1 VKENSNFTE
10 NGEKNFS
17 HNTLKMCPTIAMI
30 FFHRKVSKKY
40 TKWVSSLSFQ
50 FVQNL
55 FISITILSFCLLFSN
70 TAKGQFCG
78 NPASTVELTVT
89 ASIQQTSTYS
99 SGKRAFLFSAIS
111 GYTYTFSTCS
121 TTTGDTKLR
130 LYSSSTGGTEL
141 AVSDNDCGANGK
153 QSEIIWVCPTT
164 GDYSILLTKRN
175 CKNLNFDA
183 SVDYYYVS
191 PDPCEGVTLTTNA
204 GTDISL
210 CQGSSLS
217 LAGTSN
223 TTYDQVTFGHCAS
236 SGNMD
241 FATSNT
247 FVAFNGE
254 TSFSNP
260 TGKTTAYTD
269 YSSSIFAEVVPGQTY
284 ADALTLRINSD
295 GNWVIAGKAWIDWNG
310 NNIFEASE
318 AYDLGTTT
326 NSTDGATT
334 LSPLSITVPASAV
347 TGYVKMR
354 VTSRW
359 DSPSTECETGFDGE
373 TEDYSILVTSPVSY
387 SWSPTTELNDPL
399 TPQPICSATTNTT
412 YTLTATN
419 SNGCSVSDDLTTTI
433 QEPVLITSQETVTD
447 NSTCGEFTLQ
457 VSSNAVDGT
466 GVWSHSNG
474 FGLFDEPSEAITQ
487 FTTNTFNQLQTLTWT
502 TSAGACA
509 GATATI
515 TAQFNQPITSLV
527 SSSLIPSASWLWGGL
542 TDVDYNTAPNWF
554 KWDGSKWL
562 KESSSIPAPSHDI
575 YVIPNITAGLCVSD
589 NNFLV
594 ASGDIKCI
602 QVLDG
607 GNTTFSGDIQVT
619 GDIINNGT
627 ISGGV
632 STVTFNGSSDQTISG
647 TGTSSFDNLTINKT
661 TTNVIFS
668 SPVNVESILN
678 MTSGNIINPNHVLTI
693 GTSSSNSGSI
703 VYSSGIV
710 TGKLRRYFSNG
721 SGSTLFPI
729 GNTNDLRDFSI
740 DIQGSPGTN
749 QYLTAQFIS
758 GAPQGAVGDLTNGLP
773 LTTTDGQLIENYNND
788 GYWEISPTNDDYNA
802 QINSKNYTIDFHLN
816 NFSNVNDFSQ
826 MRIIKSAGSNTP
838 AENHV
843 NWLSTTHN
851 SSIGTNNDFVV
862 STSSVGFS
870 FFASGGDD
878 NGALPVELISFAGNC
893 IEESVNLEWE
903 TASEYNSSHFILEYS
918 RTGEDWSIIN
928 HQDAALNSTE
938 LISYQ
943 FLHLNSHS
951 GDNYY
956 RLIQVDIDGS
966 STIYNIINVNCENNN
981 SSYFN
986 IYPNPSNGNIHL
998 ILNDQRISGDA
1009 LVRILDTK
1017 GNLILNK
1024 AIDVKDGINMYIVD
1038 EEISS
1043 GIYYININNGNN
1055 STTIVK
1061 HIVL

>member
-191 PDPCEGVTLTTNA
+191 PDPCEGVTLSVNA
-204 GTDISL
+204 GANLGLCLGSNSSL
-210 CQGSSLS
+210 LGSS
-217 LAGTSN
+217 
-223 TTYDQVTFGHCAS
+223 TTEYTTPNYTHCAS

-241 FATSNT
+241 FETSNT
-247 FVAFNGE
+247 FVSFDGE
-254 TSFSNP
+254 TSFSNAS
-260 TGKTTAYTD
+260 GKTAAYTD
-269 YSSSIFAEVVPGQTY
+269 YSSSIFAEVEPGQTY
-284 ADALTLRINSD
+284 TDALTLRINSAGD
-295 GNWVIAGKAWIDWNG
+295 WIIVGKAWIDWNG

-318 AYDLGTTT
+318 AYDLGNTT
-326 NSTDGATT
+326 NSIDGPTT
-334 LSPLSITVPASAV
+334 LSPLSITVPSSAI

-354 VTSRW
+354 ITSRW
-359 DSPSTECETGFDGE
+359 ENPSTECETGFDGE
-373 TEDYSILVTSPVSY
+373 TEDYSILVTSPVTY
-387 SWSPTTELNDPL
+387 SWSPATELDNSTISNP
-399 TPQPICSATTNTT
+399 TCSATNNTT

-419 SNGCSVSDDLTTTI
+419 SNGCSVSDDLSVSI
-433 QEPVLITSQETVTD
+433 ESPALITSQETVTD
-447 NSTCGEFTLQ
+447 NTTCGEITLQ
-457 VSSNAVDGT
+457 VSCDAVDGT
-466 GVWSHSNG
+466 GVWSHANG
-474 FGLFDEPSEAITQ
+474 FGLFDEPQDASTQ
-487 FTTNTFNQLQTLTWT
+487 FATNTFNQLQTLTWT
-502 TSAGACA
+502 TTSGACA
-509 GATATI
+509 GSEAVI
-515 TAQFNQPITSLV
+515 SSQFNQPETS
-527 SSSLIPSASWLWGGL
+527 SIGSSLTASSSWLWGGL
-542 TDVDYNTAPNWF
+542 SNVDYNTGENWY
-554 KWDGSKWL
+554 KWDGLKWL
-562 KESSSIPAPSHDI
+562 KETSSIPGPVDEI
-575 YVIPNITAGLCVSD
+575 YVIPNGTAGLCVSE
-589 NNFLV
+589 NNFLI
-594 ASGDIKCI
+594 AAGDIKSI
-602 QVLDG
+602 QVSDG
-607 GNTTFSGDIQVT
+607 GNTTFSGDINIT
-619 GDIINNGT
+619 GDIINDGT

-632 STVTFNGSSDQTISG
+632 STVTFNGSSDQTVSG
-647 TGTSSFDNLTINKT
+647 TGTSNFDNLTINKT
-661 TTNVIFS
+661 TDVIVS
-668 SPVNVESILN
+668 SPITIENSLN
-678 MTSGNIINPNHVLTI
+678 MTSGNIINPNDILTI

-703 VYSSGIV
+703 DYSSGIV

-721 SGSTLFPI
+721 SGATLFPI
-729 GNTNDLRDFSI
+729 GNTNSLRDFSI

-749 QYLTAQFIS
+749 QYLTAQFID
-758 GAPQGAVGDLTNGLP
+758 GAPQGDAGDLTTGLP
-773 LTTTDGQLIENYNND
+773 LTSSDGQLIENYNTE
-788 GYWEISPTNDDYNA
+788 GYWEISPTDDDYNA

-826 MRIIKSAGSNTP
+826 MRIIKSPGSNTP
-838 AENHV
+838 AENHI
-843 NWLSTTHN
+843 NWLSPTHN

-878 NGALPVELISFAGNC
+878 NGALPVELISFGGNC

-928 HQDAALNSTE
+928 SQNAAFNSTE

-943 FLHLNSHS
+943 YVHLNSHL

-966 STIYNIINVNCENNN
+966 STIYNIINVNCESNN

-1024 AIDVKDGINMYIVD
+1024 TINVKDGINMYIVD

-1043 GIYYININNGNN
+1043 GIYYININNGNY

>member
-1 VKENSNFTE
+1 MKENSNFTE

-433 QEPVLITSQETVTD
+433 QE
-447 NSTCGEFTLQ
+447 
-457 VSSNAVDGT
+457 
-466 GVWSHSNG
+466 
-474 FGLFDEPSEAITQ
+474 
-487 FTTNTFNQLQTLTWT
+487 
-502 TSAGACA
+502 
-509 GATATI
+509 
-515 TAQFNQPITSLV
+515 
-527 SSSLIPSASWLWGGL
+527 
-542 TDVDYNTAPNWF
+542 
-554 KWDGSKWL
+554 
-562 KESSSIPAPSHDI
+562 
-575 YVIPNITAGLCVSD
+575 
-589 NNFLV
+589 
-594 ASGDIKCI
+594 
-602 QVLDG
+602 
-607 GNTTFSGDIQVT
+607 
-619 GDIINNGT
+619 
-627 ISGGV
+627 
-632 STVTFNGSSDQTISG
+632 
-647 TGTSSFDNLTINKT
+647 
-661 TTNVIFS
+661 
-668 SPVNVESILN
+668 
-678 MTSGNIINPNHVLTI
+678 
-693 GTSSSNSGSI
+693 
-703 VYSSGIV
+703 
-710 TGKLRRYFSNG
+710 
-721 SGSTLFPI
+721 
-729 GNTNDLRDFSI
+729 
-740 DIQGSPGTN
+740 
-749 QYLTAQFIS
+749 
-758 GAPQGAVGDLTNGLP
+758 
-773 LTTTDGQLIENYNND
+773 
-788 GYWEISPTNDDYNA
+788 
-802 QINSKNYTIDFHLN
+802 
-816 NFSNVNDFSQ
+816 
-826 MRIIKSAGSNTP
+826 
-838 AENHV
+838 
-843 NWLSTTHN
+843 
-851 SSIGTNNDFVV
+851 
-862 STSSVGFS
+862 
-870 FFASGGDD
+870 
-878 NGALPVELISFAGNC
+878 
-893 IEESVNLEWE
+893 
-903 TASEYNSSHFILEYS
+903 
-918 RTGEDWSIIN
+918 
-928 HQDAALNSTE
+928 
-938 LISYQ
+938 
-943 FLHLNSHS
+943 
-951 GDNYY
+951 
-956 RLIQVDIDGS
+956 
-966 STIYNIINVNCENNN
+966 
-981 SSYFN
+981 
-986 IYPNPSNGNIHL
+986 
-998 ILNDQRISGDA
+998 
-1009 LVRILDTK
+1009 
-1017 GNLILNK
+1017 
-1024 AIDVKDGINMYIVD
+1024 
-1038 EEISS
+1038 
-1043 GIYYININNGNN
+1043 
-1055 STTIVK
+1055 
-1061 HIVL
+1061 